1 MLNDV
6 KLIMVILIAASLG
19 FGQQARKI
27 APSQPIKASAIVRTP
42 AKATPAKAA
51 PVRPT
56 PIAKTTYRAQ
66 APKAGRI
73 AATRIPAG
81 RYRQSAYRSPVRA
94 AYVQTPSADRWREIQ
109 QALADKGYYT
119 GEVTGAWDQ
128 ASIEAL
134 NRFKTAQKLKAD
146 GKICSLSLIALGLGP
161 KYEAINVDQLPASPI
176 PADQQ

>member
-6 KLIMVILIAASLG
+6 KLILVVLIATCLC

-27 APSQPIKASAIVRTP
+27 APSKPVKATAIVRVP

-51 PVRPT
+51 PIRSTVVS
-56 PIAKTTYRAQ
+56 KTSYRAPATKAARV
-66 APKAGRI
+66 APVNSRFRRVAPRAPVRI
-73 AATRIPAG
+73 A
-81 RYRQSAYRSPVRA
+81 YFQSP
-94 AYVQTPSADRWREIQ
+94 TADRYREIQ
-109 QALADKGYYT
+109 QALADKGYLT
-119 GEVTGAWDQ
+119 TEVNGAWDQ

-134 NRFKTAQKLKAD
+134 NRFKTEQKLKAD

-161 KYEAINVDQLPASPI
+161 KYEAINVDQLSANPI